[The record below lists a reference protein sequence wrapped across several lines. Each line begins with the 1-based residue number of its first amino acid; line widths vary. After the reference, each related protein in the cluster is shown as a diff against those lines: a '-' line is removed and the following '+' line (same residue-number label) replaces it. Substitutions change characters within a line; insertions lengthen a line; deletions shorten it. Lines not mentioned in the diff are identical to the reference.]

1 MNDETQCSLEDLNQ
15 AAEELIALGCAA
27 GAMHIH
33 DGVAR
38 LGFLGEVSAFVDE
51 VIEDVKEGVI
61 SATEGVA
68 VFWEE
73 QQALRDKV
81 LFYGVNGI
89 TVVGGATQVELGVAI
104 TGASYGVGTPFGA
117 MLVAHGANNIYEGVG
132 NIINGPNSQGAVV
145 GPVRYLYQQRSN
157 SIYEGNMAYGAVD
170 LILSG
175 GGLVRAIRK
184 KESVQLFLQDPMNY
198 EMAYR
203 QVGKIALSLEGL
215 VDALTM
221 YSMNRET
228 ANR

>member
-1 MNDETQCSLEDLNQ
+1 M
-15 AAEELIALGCAA
+15 
-27 GAMHIH
+27 
-33 DGVAR
+33 
-38 LGFLGEVSAFVDE
+38 
-51 VIEDVKEGVI
+51 
-61 SATEGVA
+61 
-68 VFWEE
+68 
-73 QQALRDKV
+73 RDKV

-184 KESVQLFLQDPMNY
+184 KESVQLFLQDPMNC
-198 EMAYR
+198 EMSYR
-203 QVGKIALSLEGL
+203 QAGKIALSLEGV

>member
-1 MNDETQCSLEDLNQ
+1 MNDEAQCSLEELNQ

-27 GAMHIH
+27 SAMHIH

-61 SATEGVA
+61 SAAEGVA

-73 QQALRDKV
+73 QQELRDKV

-184 KESVQLFLQDPMNY
+184 KESVQLFLQDPMNC
-198 EMAYR
+198 EMSYR
-203 QVGKIALSLEGL
+203 QAGKIALSLEGV

>member
-61 SATEGVA
+61 SAAEGVA

-73 QQALRDKV
+73 QQELRDKV

-132 NIINGPNSQGAVV
+132 NIINGPNSQSAVV

-203 QVGKIALSLEGL
+203 QAGKVALSLEGV